1 MIVSAWKAF
10 WRLFGFYKEP
20 RSYFDHIP
28 APTDAQLVRW
38 GEGARNV
45 ANDPEYKARAAQ
57 GALNM
62 APAAVKNRR
71 LAEIARERAWV
82 YANKDELL
90 SKRKGFYVRLRALKN
105 AEMAV
110 EQGKPEPGK

>member
-1 MIVSAWKAF
+1 MF
-10 WRLFGFYKEP
+10 
-20 RSYFDHIP
+20 
-28 APTDAQLVRW
+28 
-38 GEGARNV
+38 N
-45 ANDPEYKARAAQ
+45 
-57 GALNM
+57 AL
-62 APAAVKNRR
+62 RR
-71 LAEIARERAWV
+71 LIQRYGFFRREHAGLPFDDQGSIFWYNDSFYTEEKRRNERLAQIARERAWV